1 MSRLSQSY
9 VVYIVIEI
17 SYYCHKG
24 WPLHTICQNMNDI
37 DIVKSIQSWKRDNFV
52 LLYDKYI
59 KKIYD
64 FVFFKVWNKSEA
76 EDLTSEIFLKA
87 YEWVDRF
94 DLTRESTFSS
104 WIYKIANNLVID
116 YYRMKKD
123 VVSDELVWEMPQFND
138 ILWDIQNRDK
148 IKEVLDYLDTLDPLQ
163 KEIFIMRIWNDMSYI
178 EIAQV
183 VGKSVDNCK
192 QIFSRTMKKVLAN
205 VSVNSLLIFI
215 ILSK

>member
-1 MSRLSQSY
+1 MGLS
-9 VVYIVIEI
+9 
-17 SYYCHKG
+17 
-24 WPLHTICQNMNDI
+24 MNDI
-37 DIVKSIQSWKRDNFV
+37 DIVKSIQKWKRDNFI

-87 YEWVDRF
+87 YESMDKF
-94 DLTRESTFSS
+94 DVTRESAFSS

-116 YYRMKKD
+116 YYRTKKD
-123 VVSDELVWEMPQFND
+123 VVSDELIWEKPQYYD

-148 IKEVLDYLDTLDPLQ
+148 IKEVLDYLDSLEPIQ
-163 KEIFIMRIWNDMSYI
+163 KEIFIMRIWNDMSYN
-178 EIAQV
+178 EISEI

-192 QIFSRTMKKVLAN
+192 QIFSRTMKKVVAN
-205 VSVNSLLIFI
+205 VSVNSLLVFI
-215 ILSK
+215 LLSK